1 LVKII
6 PKITNLGDLGAVS
19 PHFKNDHRELWR
31 EGRDPHANLVK
42 IAQGDLS

>member
-19 PHFKNDHRELWR
+19 PHFKNDHGEIW
-31 EGRDPHANLVK
+31 HAGAGLG
-42 IAQGDLS
+42 QPPPCQSLY